1 MEDVLML
8 KTVATAAAVALAA
21 PALAGETVR
30 YTVDGEAFEGYFAA
44 AENPQGL
51 VFIVQDWD
59 GLTDYEKRRADMLA
73 EMGYDAFAVDMFG
86 EGIRPAEVDHRRALT
101 GALYGDRAK
110 MRALL
115 AGGLEQARALSEAD
129 RIVAMGYCF
138 GGAVTLELARS
149 GMAEDVVGYA
159 SFHGGLSTPEGQS
172 WPSDSAPVLILH
184 GGADAA
190 IPMSEVA
197 TFAEEL
203 EAANVAYEIEVYSG
217 APHAFTVFG
226 SDRYRET
233 ADRKSWDAFS
243 EFLTETLGG

>member
-1 MEDVLML
+1 ML
-8 KTVATAAAVALAA
+8 KPLTAAALALAG
-21 PALAGETVR
+21 PALAGEAVS
-30 YTVDGEAFEGYFAA
+30 YAVDGEPYEGYFAA
-44 AENPQGL
+44 AENPRGL
-51 VFIVQDWD
+51 VLVIQDWD

-73 EMGYDAFAVDMFG
+73 EMGYDAFAIDMFG
-86 EGIRPAEVDHRRALT
+86 EGIRPEEVDHRRALT
-101 GALYGDRAK
+101 GALYQDRAK

-115 AGGLEQARALSEAD
+115 AGGLEQARALSDAEA
-129 RIVAMGYCF
+129 IVAMGYCF

-159 SFHGGLSTPEGQS
+159 SFHGGLATPEGQS
-172 WPSDSAPVLILH
+172 WPEATPPLLILH

-197 TFAEEL
+197 ALSEEL
-203 EAANVAYEIEVYSG
+203 EAAGVPYEIEVYSG

-226 SDRYRET
+226 SNRYREE

-243 EFLTETLGG
+243 DFLGARLGD